1 MTKHV
6 YDEYTQ
12 LKRAENV
19 VYLLGHSNLTNWA
32 RNYWSGVLKRLAKS
46 QAQLDYSFNNVKSEE
61 VIKNV

>member
-19 VYLLGHSNLTNWA
+19 VCLLGHGNLTSWA
-32 RNYWSGVLKRLAKS
+32 KNYWSGVLKRLAKS
-46 QAQLDYSFNNVKSEE
+46 QVQLDYSFKNLKTEE